1 MMTYD
6 DYLELIKTRRS
17 IRSFSDEPVSI
28 EDINKCIEAGRWAMS
43 GGNAQPWD
51 FVVVTQ
57 KEMIEK
63 LILAKD
69 EVHSE
74 LYAIEQT
81 RKDEYQM
88 PALKNEKSYL
98 PFKDA
103 PALIVVL
110 ADRRAYQATLLAAQF
125 VMIENQPG
133 TIFHKG
139 VGNATQNII
148 TAAHSLGIDS
158 AWLSVDKLWEYSI
171 KEYLDIPHIY
181 EVPTVIALGHANYEP
196 GKGVR
201 RDFDSMVHYEKY
213 DRSKFRTGKDITDF
227 IKGLRVRTDKS
238 YNAKELFDK

>member
-1 MMTYD
+1 MMDYD
-6 DYLELIKTRRS
+6 GYLELLKTRRS
-17 IRSFSDEPVSI
+17 VRSFSDEPVSK
-28 EDINKCIEAGRWAMS
+28 EDIYKCIEAGRWAMS

-51 FVVVTQ
+51 FVIVTDP
-57 KEMIEK
+57 EMRKK

-81 RKDEYQM
+81 RKEEYQM

-103 PALIVVL
+103 PAFIVVL

-139 VGNATQNII
+139 IGNATQNII
-148 TAAHSLGIDS
+148 TAAHSLGIDA
-158 AWLSVDKLWEYSI
+158 AWLSVDKLWEQSI
-171 KEYLDIPHIY
+171 KGLLNIPQIY
-181 EVPTVIALGHANYEP
+181 EIPTVIALGHANYEVGP
-196 GKGVR
+196 GVR
-201 RDFDSMVHYEKY
+201 RELSSMVHEEMY
-213 DRSKFRTGKDITDF
+213 DMSKFRTGQDILDF
-227 IKGLRVRTDKS
+227 IRSLRVKTDRS
-238 YNAKELFDK
+238 YNDKDMFTE